1 MARKPLPPG
10 ADTFTPRHATLI
22 ALAFLT
28 AWVLVLCLPMLSGK
42 FLVGPD
48 SDQIW
53 TGVPFR
59 WFGANEWR
67 RTGEVPLWNPY
78 MFGGLPFV
86 GAMHGDIFYPTA
98 WLRLF
103 LPIDI
108 AMNLGFAV
116 HLVLAGFFAYLFFR
130 ALEISWTGS
139 LVGGLAYQLTGVVAT
154 LVHPGHDGKLFVS
167 AWMPLVLLGLVVGV
181 RRQRMEGYGILALAV
196 GMGIISPHIQ
206 MMQYTLVFA
215 GLFTLYLAFWSEDR
229 PEGGKRWLALG
240 LALGAVVLGFGAAM
254 IQLWPFI
261 QYMPYAARS
270 AGAQGWAYATSW
282 SMPPANIV
290 DWLVPDFTGIL
301 RRYWGENA
309 VKYHSEY
316 LGAATLVLAA
326 VGIGNKERR
335 RLLWFAGGAL
345 LLFLLVSLGGHTPFY
360 RLWYALVPGVKVT
373 RAAGM
378 AFFIP
383 AFIVAMVAAMGVER
397 LERGEGVRTLYG
409 WLVGAGAL
417 LLLGVSGA
425 LGGMAAGWA
434 DPQKVDLARQNAGAI
449 TFSAVRSAVFAAAT
463 AGIALAALRG
473 KLRGKLRGFGLAL
486 ALALA
491 VGLDLFINDRRFFEY
506 SPRVTE
512 LYADDAVT
520 LRLKQTPAP
529 FRVLDPGI
537 YPTAYLMAKGVSN
550 VLGHHG
556 NELDAY
562 DNLLGGKNVW
572 QNLYPHD
579 PRGPAASD
587 FAAPSRTLWSLLA
600 VRFVILPDTISIPGF
615 HSVFGGAPAVT
626 ARGQQIYLYERDTV
640 PRYARLVPAAAKLPD
655 DRIVP
660 TLLDPRLDPD
670 RVLLL
675 PDDAPV
681 EVPRID
687 SLPPAIANRA
697 EVTSW
702 HPGAMTITLEHPAE
716 SDAYLLVSENW
727 YPDWQATVDGRP
739 AIVLR
744 GDYTFI
750 SVPVARGAREIRLEV
765 SRDRYRQG
773 ALMTSASLAGILGWI
788 GLPLLLRRRRAV

>member
-1 MARKPLPPG
+1 MARKPLPPA

-98 WLRLF
+98 WLRLV
-103 LPIDI
+103 LPIDV

-139 LVGGLAYQLTGVVAT
+139 LVGGLSYQLTGIVAS

-167 AWMPLVLLGLVVGV
+167 AWMPLVLLGLVMAV

-229 PEGGKRWLALG
+229 PEGGKRWLSLAF
-240 LALGAVVLGFGAAM
+240 ALGAVVLGFGAAM

-301 RRYWGENA
+301 RKYWGENA
-309 VKYHSEY
+309 VKFHSEY

-326 VGIGNKERR
+326 VGIGNRERR
-335 RLLWFAGGAL
+335 RLLWFAGSAF

-383 AFIVAMVAAMGVER
+383 AFVVTMVAAMGVER

-409 WLVGAGAL
+409 GLVGAGAL

-434 DPQKVDLARQNAGAI
+434 DPQKVDLARQNADAI

-473 KLRGKLRGFGLAL
+473 KLRGFGLAL
-486 ALALA
+486 ILALA

-506 SPRVTE
+506 SARATE
-512 LYADDAVT
+512 LYSDDAVT

-529 FRVLDPGI
+529 FRVLDPGT
-537 YPTAYLMAKGVSN
+537 YPTAYLMAQGVSN

-556 NELDAY
+556 NELNAY

-572 QNLYPHD
+572 QNAFGGAGAL
-579 PRGPAASD
+579 R
-587 FAAPSRTLWSLLA
+587 LWDLLA
-600 VRFVILPDTISIPGF
+600 VRYVLLSREENIPGY
-615 HSVFGGAPAVT
+615 HQALGPAQTVGGPAV
-626 ARGQQIYLYERDTV
+626 LLERDTL
-640 PRYARLVPAAAKLPD
+640 PDYARVIPAAAKLED

-660 TLLDPRLDPD
+660 TLLDPRLDPR
-670 RVLLL
+670 RVVLL

-681 EVPRID
+681 ELPRLD
-687 SLPPAIANRA
+687 SLPAPSASRARVTAWEPGKMTVRLDPAPSAPSYVVI
-697 EVTSW
+697 
-702 HPGAMTITLEHPAE
+702 
-716 SDAYLLVSENW
+716 SENW
-727 YPDWQATVDGRP
+727 YPDWRATVDGHSAQP
-739 AIVLR
+739 LR
-744 GDYTFI
+744 GNYTFLT
-750 SVPVARGAREIRLEV
+750 VPVPTGAREIRLEV

-773 ALMTSASLAGILGWI
+773 ALMTFASLAGILGWI
-788 GLPLLLRRRRAV
+788 GLPLLLRRRRAI